1 MDAHG
6 PAGARQEAATS
17 VLLVVALGLAL
28 LAFVWPAGTGGTTWA
43 PMSSAAAPVR
53 VVAPRIGLDAPVR
66 PVALSSD
73 GVLDPPA
80 DTDVVGWWDGSARV
94 GAGSGQVVLTGHT
107 VRTGRGVLN
116 RAGELR
122 AGDRIRVRTE
132 AGTMA
137 YEVTRTVVW
146 SRAELASRAADAF
159 GQDVRTGPR
168 SGRLVLVTCTGWVDG
183 VYTRNI
189 VVLARPLGVRER
201 A

>member
-1 MDAHG
+1 MDAET
-6 PAGARQEAATS
+6 PGARLEAVTS
-17 VLLVVALGLAL
+17 VLLVVALGLTL
-28 LAFVWPAGTGGTTWA
+28 LAFVWPSGAGGPAWA
-43 PMSSAAAPVR
+43 TMSSPSAPVR
-53 VVAPRIGLDAPVR
+53 VVAPRIGLDAQVR
-66 PVALSSD
+66 PVALSRD

-122 AGDRIRVRTE
+122 AGDRVRVRTA

-137 YEVTRTVVW
+137 YRVTRRTVW
-146 SRAELASRAADAF
+146 SRAELAARAEDAF
-159 GQDVRTGPR
+159 GQDAAAGPR
-168 SGRLVLVTCTGWVDG
+168 RGRLVLVTCTGWVDG

-189 VVLARPLGVRER
+189 VVFARPLGVR
-201 A
+201 APA